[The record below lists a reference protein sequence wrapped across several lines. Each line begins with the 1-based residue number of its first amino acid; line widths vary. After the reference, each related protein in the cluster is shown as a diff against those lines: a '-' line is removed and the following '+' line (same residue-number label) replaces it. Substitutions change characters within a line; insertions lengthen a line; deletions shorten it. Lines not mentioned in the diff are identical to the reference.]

1 VAIGAKRIET
11 RGWSTSYRGPLA
23 IHAAKGLG
31 PVGGMQG
38 LRDLCCSE
46 PFISTLKAAGI
57 DMDQVDVDVLPRG
70 AIVAVCELANCV
82 STGLFSSVQHGEDI
96 WQIPPGNMSREYSF
110 GDYSPNRYAWLLANI
125 RALPTPV
132 PATGALSLWEYEGE
146 LPDADR

>member
-1 VAIGAKRIET
+1 
-11 RGWSTSYRGPLA
+11 
-23 IHAAKGLG
+23 
-31 PVGGMQG
+31 
-38 LRDLCCSE
+38 
-46 PFISTLKAAGI
+46 
-57 DMDQVDVDVLPRG
+57 
-70 AIVAVCELANCV
+70 
-82 STGLFSSVQHGEDI
+82 LFSSVQHGEDI